1 MIEPYTSIKEIEFEV
16 YDNDKVK
23 KYSVMNETN
32 GIKKQELYDNQ
43 KPRAGGLIDAHMGTT
58 TDNNICQTCNL
69 NYIDCPGHFGHIE
82 LEGIEYHLG
91 LFNYVK
97 KILSC
102 ICINCGE
109 IRRQPQL
116 TFEQL
121 QKKLKKFTGKNRL
134 DQLILLCKD
143 TKNCVNCNRPLPK
156 IKQIEQLSKGI
167 FDIYIEFTNEK
178 ERRTISPEEV
188 YNLFKKISKQ
198 NLELMG
204 LTKTKP
210 EDLLYVNFPVPPMHV
225 RPSVKVEGLVGNI
238 KIDDLTSYL
247 SDIVKNNNQLRQFK
261 FDNKTEQQKKSRQV
275 LQTALIKYYDNEIK
289 DLPISSSDKG
299 KSLTSRL
306 RTKEGRFRSNLM
318 GKRVDYSA
326 RSVISPDTCIS
337 MNEVRIP
344 LVIAK
349 TLSFGEMVTQYN
361 IKELNKYVL
370 NGPDKYPG
378 ANIVHILRDDGTYNH
393 MSLSYTTKQ
402 IYLKPGDI
410 VDRHLIDGD
419 IVLFN
424 RQPSLHK
431 YSMMGHYVKV
441 MTDPR
446 FISIGLNLG
455 VTEPYHADFDGDEM
469 NITIPRSIQ
478 SKIELEELASV
489 NKLLVNAQTSK
500 PVYGCKM
507 DAVVGTY
514 IITSNDKI
522 KIPKH
527 IVMNLLSNLTAP
539 IDKEYE
545 FTHFN
550 KEYYTG
556 KEVFSLIIPKK
567 ITMIESDVKI
577 INGEIIEGSINKKY
591 LKDGET
597 KSLLRLVEEFYDAN
611 EMKKFFDNAQ
621 TLINN
626 FFLWYGYTTSCKDIS
641 ISNDLKE
648 QIKTMIK
655 NVLLKSNILTTDIEN
670 DPSSCSQDV
679 YEMKMTEILSNI
691 RTDIGDFI
699 LKNFE
704 LDNNL
709 NIMKNSGSSGKIKPD
724 SVSKNISVE
733 GQQATKG
740 GRFNKNLNGRV
751 YPYFNKDL
759 NTAYERGFNQHGFY
773 DGLTFTEFLNNAIT
787 AREGLIKIQ
796 LNTADSGY
804 VEHKNVKCLED
815 IHVAYDNTVR
825 DVNDNIIQFIYG
837 DSGINPIYLY
847 DYTMKS
853 LGMNDEELKNN
864 FTFTKEELKNI
875 KNYNDKDNEE
885 FYNIIKK
892 LRDYIRKVKINS
904 NINNLEITK
913 FKVPLNI
920 IKINS
925 VINGDEKKGNLIEC
939 KYILEKIEEFLEHK
953 NSKFLLGYEQK
964 KNSLLIKDED
974 CIKNILK
981 LMLYETFA
989 PKKCILTY
997 KLTKELFDNIM
1008 ENLKQDLQH
1017 HIVDAGEMVG
1027 CLAAQSICENI
1038 TQTNL
1043 NSHHLTGVGSKTA
1056 TTTGFKRITEIL
1068 NNTKE
1073 NSTPGMVIRLDKDHL
1088 TDKIYGEKISTYL
1101 KQTILSEV
1109 RDIIEIYYDPK
1120 VEHKQKD
1127 RIGRTFNLTSEEQND
1142 KLPWLIKIHFN
1153 REELLLKNIE
1163 LRDILVQFVNEIENN
1178 TNKKLSFLS
1187 SINKYSISCNDTND
1201 IDPMIH
1207 LRLNLVNYKIEI
1219 LHKIVDDF
1227 IDNIKL
1233 KGMKNIRETSLEDD
1247 TIISI
1252 NEKDNSI
1259 QNIKE
1264 VIIKTAGENI
1274 LDIRNIKYVDSN
1286 KSITNNINQIYQL
1299 FGIEAAKT
1307 AIINEL
1313 MKETGYNIS
1322 YNHLSILIDYMT
1334 RNGYII
1340 SVDRNGLKKI
1350 DGSLLS
1356 KISFEKPI
1364 EQLMT
1369 AAVFNEKDD
1378 CVGVS
1383 SRIMTGQIIN
1393 GGTGAFKLEL
1403 NTNMILNSEYT
1414 KNYMDDNNIIDDNI
1428 LIKNIIEDNDN
1439 NSEDEYIFMP
1449 DDD

>member
-1 MIEPYTSIKEIEFEV
+1 MMEPYTPIKGIEFEI
-16 YDNDKVK
+16 YDNNKVK
-23 KYSVMNETN
+23 KYSVMEE
-32 GIKKQELYDNQ
+32 GIKKHELYENQ
-43 KPRAGGLIDAHMGTT
+43 KPRAGGLIDTRMGTT
-58 TDNNICQTCNL
+58 TDNNTCQTCNL
-69 NYIDCPGHFGHIE
+69 NYIDCPGHFGHIV
-82 LEGIEYHLG
+82 LGGVEYHIG

-102 ICINCGE
+102 ICIKCGNFRTSLSNNE
-109 IRRQPQL
+109 L
-116 TFEQL
+116 EN
-121 QKKLKKFTGKNRL
+121 KLRKYEGKNRL
-134 DQLILLCKD
+134 EQLILLCKD
-143 TKNCVNCNRPLPK
+143 AKQCGVCKAILPK
-156 IKQIEQLSKGI
+156 IKSIEQLNKGI
-167 FDIYIEFTNEK
+167 FDIYIEYPDKEEK
-178 ERRTISPEEV
+178 LNCPINPETVLKILEKIPREKLK
-188 YNLFKKISKQ
+188 YFGFKD
-198 NLELMG
+198 
-204 LTKTKP
+204 TKP
-210 EDLLYVNFPVPPMHV
+210 EDLLYINFPVPPMHV

-247 SDIVKNNNQLRQFK
+247 SEIVRNNKLLTDLNNNPEKIEL
-261 FDNKTEQQKKSRQV
+261 QKNYRKL
-275 LQTALIKYYDNEIK
+275 LQIALIKYYDNEIK
-289 DLPISSSDKG
+289 DLPGSASDKG

-306 RTKEGRFRSNLM
+306 KTKEGRFRSNLM

-337 MNEVRIP
+337 INEVRIP

-349 TLSFGEMVTQYN
+349 TLSFGEMVTPYN
-361 IKELNKYVL
+361 IDELNKYVL
-370 NGPDKYPG
+370 NGPDNYPG
-378 ANIVHILRDDGTYNH
+378 ANIVHILRDDGNYNH
-393 MSLSYTTKQ
+393 MSLSYTTKP
-402 IYLKPGDI
+402 IILKPGDI

-478 SKIELEELASV
+478 SKIELEELAAV

-527 IVMNLLSNLTAP
+527 IVMNLISNLNSP
-539 IDKEYE
+539 IDKSYE
-545 FTHFN
+545 FTHIN
-550 KEYYTG
+550 KDFYTG

-567 ITMIESDVKI
+567 ITIIKPDVKI
-577 INGEIIEGSINKKY
+577 INGELIEGSINKKY

-597 KSLLRLVEEFYDAN
+597 DSLLRLVEEFYNAD

-626 FFLWYGYTTSCKDIS
+626 FFLWFGYTTSCKDIS
-641 ISNDLKE
+641 ISKDLKD
-648 QIKTMIK
+648 QIQTMIK
-655 NVLLKSNILTTDIEN
+655 NVLLKSNELTTDIEN
-670 DPSSCSQDV
+670 DPSSCSSDI
-679 YEMKMTEILSNI
+679 YEMKMTEKLSNI

-699 LKNFE
+699 LKNFD

-724 SVSKNISVE
+724 SISKNIAVE

-740 GRFNKNLNGRV
+740 GRFNKNLNRRV
-751 YPYFNKDL
+751 YPYFNQDL

-804 VEHKNVKCLED
+804 VEHKIVKSLED

-864 FTFTKEELKNI
+864 FTFTKDEIKDI
-875 KNYNDKDNEE
+875 KNYNDKNNDD
-885 FYNIIKK
+885 FYNKLK
-892 LRDYIRKVKINS
+892 ELRDYIRKVKINS

-925 VINGDEKKGNLIEC
+925 VINGDKKKGNLIEC
-939 KYILEKIEEFLEHK
+939 KYILDKIEEFLNHN
-953 NSKFLLGYEQK
+953 NSKFLLGYEEK
-964 KNSLLIKDED
+964 KNSLLIKDEN

-997 KLTKELFDNIM
+997 KITKELFDNIM
-1008 ENLKQDLQH
+1008 ENLKNDLQH
-1017 HIVDAGEMVG
+1017 HIIDAGEMVG

-1073 NSTPGMVIRLDKDHL
+1073 NSTPGMIIRLDKDHL

-1120 VEHKQKD
+1120 VEHKKKD

-1163 LRDILVQFVNEIENN
+1163 LRDILVQFVNEIDNN

-1207 LRLNLVNYKIEI
+1207 LRLKLVNYKIET

-1252 NEKDNSI
+1252 IDKDNSI
-1259 QNIKE
+1259 KNIKE
-1264 VIIKTAGENI
+1264 YIIKTAGENI
-1274 LDIRNIKYVDSN
+1274 LDIRNIKFIDPN
-1286 KSITNNINQIYQL
+1286 KSITNNIDQIYHL

-1334 RNGYII
+1334 RNGFII

-1364 EQLMT
+1364 EQIMT

-1393 GGTGAFKLEL
+1393 GGTGAFKLVL
-1403 NTNMILNSEYT
+1403 NTNMIMNSEYT
-1414 KNYMDDNNIIDDNI
+1414 INSMNTSYNVFDDNVLINNVINDDDKNIDDDYI
-1428 LIKNIIEDNDN
+1428 L
-1439 NSEDEYIFMP
+1439 F
-1449 DDD
+1449 DDDD